1 MKKKL
6 INKSRC
12 RLKSQMSTKEKQYIS
27 HCAISSNLF
36 QVQKTQIAIHQLS
49 DPENKKNVALEK
61 FWNKTPSNPATCE
74 EETVSTLHRPC
85 QNDIKSSRWFVP
97 KTFQGLHF
105 LSLSWWIAI

>member
-61 FWNKTPSNPATCE
+61 FLEQN
-74 EETVSTLHRPC
+74 TLKPG
-85 QNDIKSSRWFVP
+85 N
-97 KTFQGLHF
+97 L
-105 LSLSWWIAI
+105 